1 MLIVFVKRFHSHLA
15 HSSLDQFT
23 DAIVHHR
30 SGDTRLQAEAIRK
43 IGCDVV
49 LPTGNMDIERLR
61 LAKGNDPGIQT
72 MHQRAERKK
81 VKFAI
86 IFANS

>member
-1 MLIVFVKRFHSHLA
+1 MVVKTRPYE
-15 HSSLDQFT
+15 LD
-23 DAIVHHR
+23 
-30 SGDTRLQAEAIRK
+30 K
-43 IGCDVV
+43 ICGV
-49 LPTGNMDIERLR
+49 LLGELLDKAAYLELRPAFMDIERLR